1 MAIGFFEEISHVR
14 DLGPIR
20 ELMFIFADQQTNLW
34 IRNFF
39 INTVF
44 ERDFEFSAP
53 DGFELGTQKSISKC
67 PNH

>member
-1 MAIGFFEEISHVR
+1 MMHVR

-39 INTVF
+39 IDTVF
-44 ERDFEFSAP
+44 AQDFESSAP
-53 DGFELGTQKSISKC
+53 DGFELGTQKSVSQC